1 MKHQKLKQKA
11 RQIEILSSLSKLEF
25 ASRRQLQAIHC
36 VLGSIRNANRILKDL
51 RAYCHVTSHNREHV
65 YYLNKKGIALLGIDA
80 KERKKETQLEHI
92 LLRNEA
98 WMWLDFP
105 DWKTEQV
112 ITLRYQGE
120 EKTIVP
126 DAFFTKDNVPYF
138 VEIDRLQHMK
148 VNEKK
153 LQYYAYLTNIYQKRQ
168 QIKPIIIFCTIS
180 DCREKQLMNYA
191 LKHNVYVQTYLLQD
205 VI

>member
-1 MKHQKLKQKA
+1 MKQKA
-11 RQIEILSSLSKLEF
+11 RHIEILSSLSKLDF

-36 VLGSIRNANRILKDL
+36 LGSIRNANRILKDL
-51 RAYCHVTSHNREHV
+51 RPYCHVTSHNREYI
-65 YYLNKKGIALLGIDA
+65 YYLNKKGMALLGIQT
-80 KERKKETQLEHI
+80 KERKKKHQLEHI

-105 DWKTEQV
+105 NWKTEQV

-126 DAFFTKDNVPYF
+126 DAFFMKDNVPHF
-138 VEIDRLQHMK
+138 VEVDRLQHMK

>member
-1 MKHQKLKQKA
+1 MKHQKMKQKA
-11 RQIEILSSLSKLEF
+11 RHIEILSSLSKLDF

-36 VLGSIRNANRILKDL
+36 LGSIRNANRILKDL
-51 RAYCHVTSHNREHV
+51 RQYCHVTSHNREYV
-65 YYLNKKGIALLGIDA
+65 YYLNKKGMALLGIQA
-80 KERKKETQLEHI
+80 KERKKKHQLEHI

-126 DAFFTKDNVPYF
+126 DAFFIKDNVHHF
-138 VEIDRLQHMK
+138 VEVDRLQHMK

-153 LQYYAYLTNIYQKRQ
+153 LQLYGNITNIYKKQKGT
-168 QIKPIIIFCTIS
+168 IPVIIFFTLS
-180 DCREKQLMNYA
+180 DCRQCRLEEYA
-191 LKHNVYVQTYLLQD
+191 MKYNVFLRTMV
-205 VI
+205 VKEIF